1 MLSTIPTAFQLVD
14 MFPSETYLR
23 LATAVGLL
31 AVLAV
36 AIFAIVLLGFKDDS
50 KYLHILNSY
59 LTFFYAS
66 ILKPHLDESGDSQQ
80 DALESFYKIQARVYD
95 TSRRRL
101 LRGREDMLGLAAAQL
116 KFRVEQEGCAS
127 SRPIWVDVS

>member
-1 MLSTIPTAFQLVD
+1 MLSTIPTASLLID
-14 MFPSETYLR
+14 MLPSGTYLKVI
-23 LATAVGLL
+23 TAAGLL

-36 AIFAIVLLGFKDDS
+36 AIFAVALFGSKDDS

-66 ILKPHLDESGDSQQ
+66 VLKPHSDGSGDSQQ
-80 DALESFYKIQARVYD
+80 DALESFYKIQATVYD

-116 KFRVEQEGCAS
+116 KFRIEQEGRVG